1 MRAIRDAAV
10 VVPFVGVEVFDG
22 RIRRVV
28 RGIRPAYRS
37 RNDREAA
44 DIALAGLSDP
54 AADRSLHEMFGS
66 SIRSSAMPNVSS
78 S

>member
-1 MRAIRDAAV
+1 VRAIRDAAV

-22 RIRRVV
+22 HPES
-28 RGIRPAYRS
+28 RPWHPAGVPVKERP
-37 RNDREAA
+37 EAA
-44 DIALAGLSDP
+44 DIALAGLSTQP
-54 AADRSLHEMFGS
+54 PTAVCTKCSGS